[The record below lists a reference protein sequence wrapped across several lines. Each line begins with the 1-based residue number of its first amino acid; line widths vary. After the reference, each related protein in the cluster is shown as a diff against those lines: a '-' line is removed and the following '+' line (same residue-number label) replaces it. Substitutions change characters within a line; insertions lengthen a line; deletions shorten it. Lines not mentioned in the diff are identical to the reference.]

1 MRLVSFKRI
10 RFKLVRNFL
19 SENEIDNILKIVKS
33 ENPDSILSKLSKSL
47 FKKYIMLLVVS
58 KNIKL
63 YLCYIQ
69 NKIIGYAIFAIQPR
83 YLFEDF
89 KIIRYKILFY
99 LLITFKILS
108 ILNLI
113 SSFLKIDLLLGN
125 FYKKIV
131 SKSCNLHLL
140 AIENNYQMQG
150 IGFKFLRF
158 CIKNIKLKLVNNKY
172 LFCETISSKAEN
184 FYIKKLGFQKVGKKK
199 RIFQKN
205 FSILV
210 KRI

>member
-1 MRLVSFKRI
+1 MRLVYSKRI
-10 RFKLVRNFL
+10 RFKLVKNFL
-19 SENEIDNILKIVKS
+19 TENEINNIFEIVQS

-58 KNIKL
+58 KNLKL

-69 NKIIGYAIFAIQPR
+69 NKILGYAIFAIRPK

-89 KIIRYKILFY
+89 KIIKYKILFN
-99 LLITFKILS
+99 LLITLKIFS
-108 ILNLI
+108 IFNLI
-113 SSFLKIDLLLGN
+113 SSFLKIDLILSN
-125 FYKKIV
+125 YYKKV
-131 SKSCNLHLL
+131 ACKSCNLHLL
-140 AIENNYQMQG
+140 AIKNNYQSQG

-158 CIKNIKLKLVNNKY
+158 CIKNIKSKLVNNKY

-184 FYIKKLGFQKVGKKK
+184 FYIRKLGFQKVGKKT

-210 KRI
+210 KKI